1 MSGLLQ
7 DLRFALRALRRAS
20 GFALGVV
27 LVLGLGIGAN
37 TAMFT
42 VLRATLFPPL
52 AYRAPSQLVQLR
64 SATPAGDPGG
74 SRVAD
79 VLAWCA
85 RAHTLSSVAYYSED
99 VKTLVSGS
107 AQGEVTAVDASA
119 ELLPLLGVAP
129 ALGFGFTTAEQQ
141 PGHDHVVVLSDG
153 VWQALFHA
161 DRGVL
166 GETLRLNDELFTV
179 IGVMPGGFD
188 FPADVDR
195 RPRVWAPASLSAATL
210 SRDPQQDTPLYE
222 VIGRRQST
230 ASVRELMTE
239 LTGIEGSLAPLYAP
253 SEKENVPNRVEA
265 TDYRHTFHT
274 KERTGLLAL
283 SAAVALLWLIA
294 CADVASLNL
303 ARAASRRRELAV
315 RSSLGATRWRLA
327 RGMLVEALL
336 LSACGGALGL
346 LLAKGMLAI
355 FQHGLAHTFGEGL
368 RLPVDGAVLLGLSLL
383 SLVSAVAS
391 GVAPMFWVARG
402 PLEEALRT
410 DGAQAGRGVR
420 QQRLQRVLVVGELA
434 LTLCLLVGCGL
445 LARTV
450 LALQAV
456 PLGFR
461 TDHVFSITPRLPHWK
476 YGDPNTLVY
485 RPLAARLRTLPGVQ
499 SLAVTS
505 VAPLA
510 GRFDVNFLLSLDDNP
525 TNKTTHRLISAKMR
539 ASGPELQ
546 QVLGFHMVEGRFF
559 NASDTPTSQPVM
571 VVNRAFARLYA
582 PFGDV
587 SHFTLGKG
595 DRAFHVV
602 GVIDDFHQQGIAEP
616 SAPEIELNAA
626 QLRPTDNF
634 YQPTLKAHVEILLR
648 SSRDPRSLLPEL
660 RHALV
665 EANPDL
671 ASAEVETM
679 DQIVADAMGSQLL
692 AAHLLETLG
701 GLALLVALT
710 GLYSLL
716 AYLVTLR
723 TRELGVRLA
732 LGAQRGDIFRL
743 VLRGAGGLLATGTAL
758 GLGLSLAT
766 AHLLSRFLY
775 GVQAYD
781 LPIFSVATVSLLAV
795 GVGAAFAPARRA
807 AALQPTEALRAE

>member
-1 MSGLLQ
+1 MTGLWQ
-7 DLRFALRALRRAS
+7 DLRFALRALRRAP

-27 LVLGLGIGAN
+27 VVLALGIGAN

-42 VLRATLFPPL
+42 VLRATLFRPL

-64 SATPAGDPGG
+64 SVTAAGDPGG
-74 SRVAD
+74 SRLAD
-79 VLAWCA
+79 VLAWRA
-85 RAHTLSSVAYYSED
+85 RAHTLAAVAYYSED
-99 VKTLVSGS
+99 VKTMVSGS

-119 ELLPLLGVAP
+119 DLLPLLGVEP
-129 ALGFGFTTAEQQ
+129 ALGRGFTAAEQQ
-141 PGHDHVVVLSDG
+141 PGRDHVVVLSDA
-153 VWQALFHA
+153 VWRALFHA

-166 GETLRLNDELFTV
+166 GQSLRLNDELFTV

-195 RPRVWAPASLSAATL
+195 RPRVWAPASLTPAAF

-222 VIGRRQST
+222 VLGRRRGS
-230 ASVRELMTE
+230 ASVGEVTTE
-239 LTGIEGSLAPLYAP
+239 MTGIEGSLAPRYA
-253 SEKENVPNRVEA
+253 SMARDNVPNRVEA
-265 TDYRHTFHT
+265 TDYRHTLHA
-274 KERTGLLAL
+274 KERTGLWAL
-283 SAAVALLWLIA
+283 SAAVVLLWLIA

-327 RGMLVEALL
+327 RGTLAEALL

-346 LLAKGMLAI
+346 GLAKTTLAL
-355 FQHGLAHTFGEGL
+355 FHHGLARTFGEGL
-368 RLPVDGAVLLGLSLL
+368 VLPVDGAVLLGLFLL
-383 SLVSAVAS
+383 SLLSAVAS
-391 GVAPMFWVARG
+391 GVAPTLWAVRG

-410 DGAQAGRGVR
+410 DGAQAGTGVR
-420 QQRLQRVLVVGELA
+420 QQRLQRLLVVGELA
-434 LTLCLLVGCGL
+434 LTLCLLVSCGL

-461 TDHVFSITPRLPHWK
+461 TDHVFSIMPRLPHWK

-485 RPLAARLRTLPGVQ
+485 QPLAARLRTLPGVQ

-510 GRFDVNFLLSLDDNP
+510 GRFDVNFLLSLDDAP
-525 TNKTTHRLISAKMR
+525 AKGTTPRTISAKMR

-546 QVLGFHMVEGRFF
+546 QVLGFRMVEGRFF
-559 NASDTPTSQPVM
+559 SAADTSTSQPVM
-571 VVNRAFARLYA
+571 VVNRAFVRLYA
-582 PFGDV
+582 PFGDI
-587 SHFTLGKG
+587 SHFTLGSG
-595 DRAFHVV
+595 NRTFHVV
-602 GVIDDFHQQGIAEP
+602 GVVDDFHQQGIAEP
-616 SAPEIELNAA
+616 SAPEIDLNAA
-626 QLRPTDNF
+626 QLRPTDGF
-634 YQPTLKAHVEILLR
+634 YQPTLKAHTEILLR

-671 ASAEVETM
+671 GDAKVETM
-679 DQIVADAMGSQLL
+679 DQIVADSMGSQLL
-692 AAHLLETLG
+692 AAHLLEMLG

-732 LGAQRGDIFRL
+732 LGAQRADILRL
-743 VLRGAGGLLATGTAL
+743 ILRGAGGLLLAGAVL
-758 GLGLSLAT
+758 GLGLSLAA

-775 GVQAYD
+775 GLQAYD
-781 LPIFSVATVSLLAV
+781 LGTFTLATLTLLAV
-795 GVGAAFAPARRA
+795 GLAAAFVPAKHA
-807 AALQPTEALRAE
+807 ASLQPTEALRAE

>member
-1 MSGLLQ
+1 MTGLWQ
-7 DLRFALRALRRAS
+7 DLRFALRALRRAP
-20 GFALGVV
+20 GFDLGVV
-27 LVLGLGIGAN
+27 VVLALGIGAN

-42 VLRATLFPPL
+42 VLRATLFRPL

-64 SATPAGDPGG
+64 SVTAAGDPGG
-74 SRVAD
+74 SRLAD
-79 VLAWCA
+79 VLAWRA
-85 RAHTLSSVAYYSED
+85 RAHTLAAVAYYSED
-99 VKTLVSGS
+99 VKTMVSGS

-119 ELLPLLGVAP
+119 DLLTLLGVEP
-129 ALGFGFTTAEQQ
+129 ALGRGFTAAEQQ
-141 PGHDHVVVLSDG
+141 PGRDHVVVLSDA
-153 VWQALFHA
+153 VWRALFHA

-166 GETLRLNDELFTV
+166 GQSLRLNDELFTV
-179 IGVMPGGFD
+179 IGVMPGGFN

-195 RPRVWAPASLSAATL
+195 RPRVWAPAALTPAAF

-222 VIGRRQST
+222 VLGRRRGS
-230 ASVRELMTE
+230 ASVGEVGTE
-239 LTGIEGSLAPLYAP
+239 MTGIEGSLAPLYA
-253 SEKENVPNRVEA
+253 SMARDNVPTRVEA
-265 TDYRHTFHT
+265 TDYRHTLHA
-274 KERTGLLAL
+274 KERTGLWAL

-327 RGMLVEALL
+327 RGTLAEALL

-346 LLAKGMLAI
+346 GLAKTTLAL
-355 FQHGLAHTFGEGL
+355 FHHGLARTFGEGL
-368 RLPVDGAVLLGLSLL
+368 VLPVDGAVLLGLFLL
-383 SLVSAVAS
+383 SLLSAVAS
-391 GVAPMFWVARG
+391 GVAPTLWAVRG
-402 PLEEALRT
+402 SLEEALRT
-410 DGAQAGRGVR
+410 DGAQAGTGVR
-420 QQRLQRVLVVGELA
+420 QQRLQRLLVVGELA
-434 LTLCLLVGCGL
+434 LTLCLLVSCGL

-461 TDHVFSITPRLPHWK
+461 TDHVSSITPRLPHWK

-485 RPLAARLRTLPGVQ
+485 QPLAARLRTLPGVQ

-510 GRFDVNFLLSLDDNP
+510 GRFDVNFLLSLDGAP
-525 TNKTTHRLISAKMR
+525 AKGTTPRTISAKMR

-546 QVLGFHMVEGRFF
+546 QVLGFRMVQGRFF
-559 NASDTPTSQPVM
+559 NASDTRTSQPVM
-571 VVNRAFARLYA
+571 VVNRAFVRLYA
-582 PFGDV
+582 PFGDI
-587 SHFTLGKG
+587 SHFTLGSG
-595 DRAFHVV
+595 NRTFHVV

-616 SAPEIELNAA
+616 SAPEIDLNAA
-626 QLRPTDNF
+626 QLRPTDGF
-634 YQPTLKAHVEILLR
+634 YQPTLKAHAEILLR

-671 ASAEVETM
+671 GDARIETM
-679 DQIVADAMGSQLL
+679 DQIVADSMGSQLL
-692 AAHLLETLG
+692 AAHLLEMLG

-732 LGAQRGDIFRL
+732 LGAQRADILRL
-743 VLRGAGGLLATGTAL
+743 ILRGAGGLLLAGAVL
-758 GLGLSLAT
+758 GLGLSLAA

-775 GVQAYD
+775 GLQAYD
-781 LPIFSVATVSLLAV
+781 LGTFTLATLTLLAV
-795 GVGAAFAPARRA
+795 GLAAAFVPARHA
-807 AALQPTEALRAE
+807 ASIEPSEALRAE

>member
-1 MSGLLQ
+1 MTDLWQ
-7 DLRFALRALRRAS
+7 DLRFALRALRRAP
-20 GFALGVV
+20 GFALGVMIV
-27 LVLGLGIGAN
+27 LALGIGAN

-42 VLRATLFPPL
+42 VLRATLFRPL

-64 SATPAGDPGG
+64 SATAAGDPGG
-74 SRVAD
+74 SRLAD
-79 VLAWCA
+79 VLAWGA
-85 RAHTLSSVAYYSED
+85 RTHTLTTVAYYSED
-99 VKTLVSGS
+99 VKTLQSGS

-119 ELLPLLGVAP
+119 DLLPLLGVEP
-129 ALGFGFTTAEQQ
+129 VLGRGFTAAEEQ
-141 PGHDHVVVLSDG
+141 PGHDHVVVLSDA
-153 VWQALFHA
+153 VWRALFHA

-166 GETLRLNDELFTV
+166 GQSLRLNDDLFTV

-195 RPRVWAPASLSAATL
+195 RPRVWAPASLTPTVF
-210 SRDPQQDTPLYE
+210 SRGLQGDTPFFH
-222 VIGRRQST
+222 VIGRRRSS
-230 ASVRELMTE
+230 ASVAQVTTE
-239 LTGIEGSLAPLYAP
+239 LTGIQGSLTPLYALTV
-253 SEKENVPNRVEA
+253 KEVVPNRVEA
-265 TDYRHTFHT
+265 TDYRSTLHA

-294 CADVASLNL
+294 CADAASLNL

-315 RSSLGATRWRLA
+315 RSSLGATRWRLT
-327 RGMLVEALL
+327 RGTLAEALL

-346 LLAKGMLAI
+346 LLAKTTLAL
-355 FQHGLAHTFGEGL
+355 FQHALARTFGEGL
-368 RLPVDGAVLLGLSLL
+368 LLPVDGTVLLGLFLLSLL
-383 SLVSAVAS
+383 SAIAS
-391 GVAPMFWVARG
+391 GVAPMLWAVRG

-410 DGAQAGRGVR
+410 DGAQVGTGIR
-420 QQRLQRVLVVGELA
+420 QQRLQRFLVVGELA
-434 LTLCLLVGCGL
+434 LTLCLMVSCGL

-461 TDHVFSITPRLPHWK
+461 TDHVVSITPRLPHWR

-485 RPLAARLRTLPGVQ
+485 QPLAARLRTLPGVQ

-510 GRFDVNFLLSLDDNP
+510 GRFDVNFLLSLDGARTKGATP
-525 TNKTTHRLISAKMR
+525 QTISAKMR

-546 QVLGFHMVEGRFF
+546 QVLGFRMVHGRFF
-559 NASDTPTSQPVM
+559 NASDTRTSQPVM
-571 VVNRAFARLYA
+571 VVNRAFVGLYA

-587 SHFTLGKG
+587 SHFTLGSG

-616 SAPEIELNAA
+616 SAPEIDLNAA
-626 QLRPTDNF
+626 QLRPTDSF
-634 YQPTLKAHVEILLR
+634 YQPTLKAHAEILLR

-671 ASAEVETM
+671 GDARVETM
-679 DQIVADAMGSQLL
+679 DQIVADSMGSQLL
-692 AAHLLETLG
+692 AAHLLEMLG

-716 AYLVTLR
+716 TYLVTLR

-732 LGAQRGDIFRL
+732 LGAQRDDILRL
-743 VLRGAGGLLATGTAL
+743 VLRGAGGLLLAGAVL
-758 GLGLSLAT
+758 GLGLSLAA

-775 GVQAYD
+775 GLQAYD
-781 LPIFSVATVSLLAV
+781 LGTFTLATVTLLAV
-795 GVGAAFAPARRA
+795 GLAAAFVPARHA
-807 AALQPTEALRAE
+807 AALQPTDALRAE